1 MVIFHSYVKLPE
13 GKSNLAMDE
22 CPIFSEVFKLMG
34 VPLYCWMLWN
44 SLWKICNGWSGA
56 KPILGNLHTAH
67 PQTNADKLE
76 IMAQDWCTNCSGRR
90 NGWRNGWSSESR
102 PSTLG
107 GAIIP
112 PFTCQINRSTTWFPP
127 VIWGGNLEPWAI
139 PAGGPLH
146 MTLDAENTTMSWGMS
161 TSWTKHEQTPIV
173 GLPVNGQF
181 NQKSTEIQQHTVVA
195 KSCTTW

>member
-1 MVIFHSYVKLPE
+1 MSHLSYLRRF
-13 GKSNLAMDE
+13 SNWWGY
-22 CPIFSEVFKLMG
+22 PNS
-34 VPLYCWMLWN
+34 WMLWN

-67 PQTNADKLE
+67 PQKNADKLE

-107 GAIIP
+107 GPIIP
-112 PFTCQINRSTTWFPP
+112 PFPCQINRSTTWFRP

-139 PAGGPLH
+139 PAGSPLH

-161 TSWTKHEQTPIV
+161 TSWTKHEQTPSWIT
-173 GLPVNGQF
+173 GEWTIQPEVNGDSATYCGC
-181 NQKSTEIQQHTVVA
+181 KILRHLVTA
-195 KSCTTW
+195 